1 MAEPLYREMIQKFS
15 SQDAGIALRTCIDPV
30 FSFPLSKPSGQ
41 SQWEEVIKMLEP
53 KVISRP
59 DRELMDAIKEF
70 SGEPEQLRL
79 DSRIIRLAGGDVE
92 N

>member
-1 MAEPLYREMIQKFS
+1 
-15 SQDAGIALRTCIDPV
+15 
-30 FSFPLSKPSGQ
+30 
-41 SQWEEVIKMLEP
+41 MLEP